1 VLAKPLF
8 PTPEEKA
15 MKRYL
20 LTGAIL
26 VTTLGTVAATR
37 DDASGSAAACKL
49 QGVWRLERVVTNGT
63 RTDSTSFQQRKI
75 MTKNHFMWVNQE
87 NRRDTLPLKTYR
99 DSVRVLSDNGGYGT
113 YKVSGSTLTEH
124 IELFPSQAWVGR
136 DFKATC
142 KTDANHWV
150 HTWISDAYN
159 DSTGHSRRDTTAE
172 YYRRVE

>member
-1 VLAKPLF
+1 MKGTLLA
-8 PTPEEKA
+8 
-15 MKRYL
+15 
-20 LTGAIL
+20 GAIFAT
-26 VTTLGTVAATR
+26 VIVSVAATR
-37 DDASGSAAACKL
+37 DNASGSASACRL
-49 QGVWRLERVVTNGT
+49 QGVWRLERAVTNGKA
-63 RTDSTSFQQRKI
+63 DSSTFQQRKI
-75 MTKNHFMWVNQE
+75 MTKNHFMWVGQE

-99 DSVRVLSDNGGYGT
+99 DSARVFSDNGGYGS

-124 IELFPSQAWVGR
+124 IELFPNHTWIGR

-150 HTWISDAYN
+150 HTWMSDFYN

>member
-1 VLAKPLF
+1 
-8 PTPEEKA
+8 

-20 LTGAIL
+20 LTGAVL
-26 VTTLGTVAATR
+26 VTTLVTVAATR
-37 DDASGSAAACKL
+37 DDASGSAAACRL
-49 QGVWRLERVVTNGT
+49 QGVWRLERAVRNGKA
-63 RTDSTSFQQRKI
+63 DSTSFQQRKI
-75 MTKNHFMWVNQE
+75 MTKNHFMWVAQE

-99 DSVRVLSDNGGYGT
+99 DSARVFSDNGGFGT

-124 IELFPSQAWVGR
+124 IELFPMATWIGR

-150 HTWISDAYN
+150 HTYMSDFYN